1 MALECRLVP
10 QGTDSYKVILD
21 GSDPGLANG
30 QFAVFYDNDT
40 CLGAGMIKLLPQ
52 DQTRTEQLPN

>member
-1 MALECRLVP
+1 VL
-10 QGTDSYKVILD
+10 LD

-40 CLGAGMIKLLPQ
+40 CLGAGMIKLIPQ
-52 DQTRTEQLPN
+52 EQTLTEQLPN